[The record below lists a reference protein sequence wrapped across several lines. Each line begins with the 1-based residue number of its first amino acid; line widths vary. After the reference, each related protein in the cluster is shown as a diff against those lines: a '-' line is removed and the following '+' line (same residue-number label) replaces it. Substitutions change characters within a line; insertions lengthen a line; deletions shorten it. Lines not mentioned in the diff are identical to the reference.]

1 MKKTILILGGEG
13 FIGRNLIDE
22 LKDNCNI
29 ISFDLE
35 KNAKSDDKITFYK
48 GNFTFQQDLEI
59 IFKENK
65 IDIVIHALSTTIPSN
80 SNANIIYDI
89 NSNLVATIELLDLMR
104 KYSTPKII
112 FISSGGTV
120 YGLLDHEQSV
130 VTENQATNPICS
142 YGIVKLSIEKYIYLY
157 NYLYGINYLVLRF
170 ANPYGRYHKS
180 DKQGLIN
187 VILNKI
193 INHET
198 VTIWGDGS
206 TVRDYVYIND
216 CSSIVRNL
224 IEKNIS
230 NETINIGSGVGYSI
244 NDILKIIEKQI
255 GNFKTNR
262 LETRDFDVPS
272 FILDNSKLQSIINH
286 TFTNIEE
293 GVNNT
298 YNWLKNNE

>member
-29 ISFDLE
+29 ISFDLK
-35 KNAKSDDKITFYK
+35 KNVKSDNNIKFYK
-48 GNFTFQQDLEI
+48 GNFTLKQDLEI
-59 IFKENK
+59 VFKENK
-65 IDIVIHALSTTIPSN
+65 VDIVIHALSTTIPSN
-80 SNANIIYDI
+80 SNENIIYDI
-89 NSNLVATIELLDLMR
+89 NSNLIATVELLDLMR
-104 KYSTPKII
+104 KYSTSKII

-120 YGLLDHEQSV
+120 YGLLNPKQSV
-130 VTENQATNPICS
+130 VTEDYATNPICS

-157 NYLYGINYLVLRF
+157 NYLYGTDYLVLRF
-170 ANPYGRYHKS
+170 ANPYGKYHRS

-198 VTIWGDGS
+198 LTIWGDGS

-216 CSSIVRNL
+216 CASIVGIL

-230 NETINIGSGVGYSI
+230 NEIINIGSGTGHSV

-255 GNFKTNR
+255 GNFKINR
-262 LETRDFDVPS
+262 LEARNFDVPN
-272 FILDNSKLQSIINH
+272 LVLNNSKLQSIINYE
-286 TFTNIEE
+286 FTNIEE
-293 GVNNT
+293 GIINT
-298 YNWLKNNE
+298 YNWLKNHE